1 MSIGNFDSAQKKA
14 PAIIGDRKYEPYL
27 LVREEQG
34 DDPPK
39 RSHKRQGDPFA
50 GHSYED
56 VCRLHFPLGVQT
68 YESIVYGKSGPK
80 LEFVCAKPANGP
92 EFNDKMEYD
101 PELAVVMLAPFINPV
116 SDGKGNPNHIALRAA
131 AIADGANADVMAFG
145 HPSIVG
151 DGMPR
156 KVRKEMA
163 DADYSFI
170 ANEIAK
176 AVKAQG
182 KKRAIV
188 YGYSQGGELAP
199 DIALALHA
207 NGIEVVGVISVAP
220 PGVVN
225 RPMPELGKDFSEKTG
240 MPTVKQE
247 IARLGSVAMNQISEG
262 NFGLLSLSKIP
273 FNTARLTSIAM
284 ARGYS
289 KGKFTE
295 KILNMAKILPEAL
308 LLLAASTNDK
318 VCPLNDLANTC
329 DLLKND
335 GADVTL
341 FEMRAYDGDNGH
353 AWGDYITDQAAL
365 VALSRR
371 EWLLRK
377 ANSGF

>member
-1 MSIGNFDSAQKKA
+1 MSIGNFDAVNKKA
-14 PAIIGDRKYEPYL
+14 PRIIGDRRYGL
-27 LVREEQG
+27 FIG
-34 DDPPK
+34 DLNT
-39 RSHKRQGDPFA
+39 RQGDPFA
-50 GHSYED
+50 EHSYED

-68 YESIVYGKSGPK
+68 FESITGGKSGPK
-80 LEFVCAKPANGP
+80 LEYVCAKPANGP
-92 EFNDKMEYD
+92 EVNDILPYD

-156 KVRKEMA
+156 KMRKEMA
-163 DADYSFI
+163 DANYSFI
-170 ANEIAK
+170 ANEIANT
-176 AVKAQG
+176 VKAQG

-199 DIALALHA
+199 DIAIALHE

-220 PGVVN
+220 PGVIN
-225 RPMPELGKDFSEKTG
+225 RSMTQLGKDFSDKTG
-240 MPTVKQE
+240 MPTVKEE
-247 IARLGSVAMNQISEG
+247 IRRIDSPAMNTITSRISG
-262 NFGLLSLSKIP
+262 ILSLAKIAI
-273 FNTARLTSIAM
+273 NTMRPTSIAL
-284 ARGYS
+284 ASGYS
-289 KGKFTE
+289 KGKFTI
-295 KILNMAKILPEAL
+295 KIQNMARIIPGAS
-308 LLLAASTNDK
+308 LLLAASTNDR
-318 VCPLNDLANTC
+318 VCPVEDLANTC

-365 VALSRR
+365 VAMSRR

-377 ANSGF
+377 ANTGG